1 MQQHCAG
8 LHCGLVHSEMQES
21 EAQACAWS
29 PGPCMNQERSIGWFS
44 SEPVAHG
51 NSKYTEGRL
60 PFPASACGLMRCNGR
75 RICIAW
81 GTVLGP
87 IHEILGP
94 GPFWIQCVPDQSTT
108 TASEHFDWHSVLPLW
123 NAPCLKVSVHSNSV
137 MLHQYALVGGFNK
150 DPKRRFFLCH
160 ILGASVKSAQGNLKA
175 LVVWN

>member
-1 MQQHCAG
+1 MQHTVDSFIQKCKNPKRK
-8 LHCGLVHSEMQES
+8 LVPGALDH
-21 EAQACAWS
+21 AWT
-29 PGPCMNQERSIGWFS
+29 RSIGWFS